1 VVDALSRQ
9 EHNILAI
16 SSATPAWIHDIE
28 ESYLQDT
35 TFTTIIEQLLVNDQ
49 AIPDYS
55 VHAGILR
62 YKEKICIGASTDL
75 RTKIL
80 SSLYSSAFGGGGHYG
95 INATYNRVK
104 IIFHWPQLKKSV
116 EIFVVECP
124 VCQRAKTENCQ
135 YPGLLAPLPIPNMAW
150 TFISMD
156 FIEGLPKSGNRNVIL
171 VVVD

>member
-80 SSLYSSAFGGGGHYG
+80 SSLYSSALGALWNQCYIQQSKNNFPL
-95 INATYNRVK
+95 ASVK
-104 IIFHWPQLKKSV
+104 
-116 EIFVVECP
+116 EI
-124 VCQRAKTENCQ
+124 
-135 YPGLLAPLPIPNMAW
+135 
-150 TFISMD
+150 
-156 FIEGLPKSGNRNVIL
+156 SGNICCRMPCLPESKN
-171 VVVD
+171 